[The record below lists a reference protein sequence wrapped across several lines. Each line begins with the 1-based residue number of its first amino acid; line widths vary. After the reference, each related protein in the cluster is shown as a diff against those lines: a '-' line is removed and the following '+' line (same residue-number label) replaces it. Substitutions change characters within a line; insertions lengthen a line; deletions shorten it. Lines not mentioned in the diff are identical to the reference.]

1 MRTSLHEWA
10 YLDNAVKSN
19 PDCSMSGTPPVF
31 STDVLRIFGEE
42 YDADND
48 SDHEEDLLLRGPPGE
63 YLEEAWHAV
72 AVDAVCVHI
81 RGEAEV
87 TISFGYFDFGF

>member
-1 MRTSLHEWA
+1 
-10 YLDNAVKSN
+10 
-19 PDCSMSGTPPVF
+19 MSGTPPVF

-87 TISFGYFDFGF
+87 NISVRSHCWLKPFWPKTMAPGLSSSLENHGT